1 MKVVPSTIDTQP
13 ISYRSYAI
21 DDGSHTFHPHLN
33 GLAHL
38 SMPRGTLP
46 IQPLTLYGTIESHET
61 TSATLEIA
69 FSVGLEALQIF
80 RYKQRN
86 EG

>member
-1 MKVVPSTIDTQP
+1 
-13 ISYRSYAI
+13 
-21 DDGSHTFHPHLN
+21 
-33 GLAHL
+33 
-38 SMPRGTLP
+38 MPRGTLP